1 MCIGVTPAGA
11 ENIVPEC
18 LHLKKCIGSRMLAM
32 NQDTHDWL
40 ASVELD
46 AFVNRLEQQGIHI
59 QPTNMPTTLQPMTG
73 DAVDHLLQEDIL
85 PIMWLGLPEW
95 LQPFIRWIWKMVG
108 QWALSGGSKNMPMT
122 VHKDENIPEGEDHP
136 QSSEEERE
144 EACQCV

>member
-46 AFVNRLEQQGIHI
+46 AFVNRLERQGIHI

-73 DAVDHLLQEDIL
+73 DAVDHLL
-85 PIMWLGLPEW
+85 
-95 LQPFIRWIWKMVG
+95 
-108 QWALSGGSKNMPMT
+108 
-122 VHKDENIPEGEDHP
+122 
-136 QSSEEERE
+136 
-144 EACQCV
+144 